1 MDEKNEN
8 KLIFLYF
15 CVFYLELQLDSVKS
29 NLKGSVNYYIIFLM
43 VAVAC
48 SMVKT
53 YYNVQDYYLAAIHV
67 QRLVNKYWKHEYEYR
82 RETLSQ
88 YYIGVG
94 RYRWETGGCLLPG
107 LSKLPAAL

>member
-43 VAVAC
+43 VAIAC

-53 YYNVQDYYLAAIHV
+53 YYNV
-67 QRLVNKYWKHEYEYR
+67 
-82 RETLSQ
+82 
-88 YYIGVG
+88 
-94 RYRWETGGCLLPG
+94 
-107 LSKLPAAL
+107 

>member
-15 CVFYLELQLDSVKS
+15 SVFYLELQLDSVKS

-43 VAVAC
+43 VAIAC

-67 QRLVNKYWKHEYEYR
+67 QRLVKNIENMNMNTDVRHYHNIILE
-82 RETLSQ
+82 
-88 YYIGVG
+88 
-94 RYRWETGGCLLPG
+94 
-107 LSKLPAAL
+107 